1 MVASVQR
8 QRDETALERERGP
21 GSRDVFGGHVK
32 AAHETQG
39 TDQLRGERFAKY
51 LLVGEIAQGGMGEVF
66 VAVQQGLEGFSKIVV
81 VKRVLR
87 HLTSDSEFT
96 RMFIDEARL
105 AARLEHSNIVKTYE
119 FGEHEGQYY
128 TVMEFLAGEDLGK
141 VLYNLSLRAEM
152 MALPLAIH
160 ITSQLCNGLHFAH
173 ELTDHAGR
181 PLHLVHRDVNP
192 ANLVITY
199 AGEVKIIDF
208 GVAKVDKA
216 PIKTAT
222 GMLKGKFAYMSPE
235 YIQAQALDRRADVFS
250 AGIVLWEALT
260 GRQLFAR
267 DTTAATMYAVI
278 DDPIPM
284 PSKYRSDVPPQLDAI
299 VARALARDPAHR
311 FATADEMRS
320 ALDDLA
326 ASLPKVDAR
335 AIGRTMEDLFGT
347 IRAQAMCSIA
357 QSRSLAHN
365 ISLVMKRPAMMPVG
379 ESRVAWLPT
388 LATPA
393 ARRKRR
399 RLVIAAAVA
408 SVLGLAGIWALA
420 IRSDTDRQPPAGSAQ
435 PVPVAIVPA
444 PPPAVA
450 AAKPTPTLPTPPSPV
465 APPSTAP
472 PAAPPSTEPPPAAP
486 PSTAPA
492 VAPPPVADRPVRGT
506 LTVTTRANAVVY
518 LDGAVI
524 DHGSF
529 ADRATAT
536 GNHKL
541 VVKIP
546 GRRPVTRS
554 ISIEADRETKVDVES
569 PQRAVAIRDQAQST
583 RRPGASSDS
592 ASRPP
597 PGDPPPDHG
606 AGPGAKTPVKDPAPT
621 VEKLKAEGVKPK
633 ADVAHPDAAAAAQAK
648 PTLDIA
654 ATRAAVRSQLLPV
667 QQCYE
672 RGKMDDGNLRG
683 SVTVRITIAA
693 DGSVANAQV
702 ASSTLGA
709 PEVERCITREVARWQ
724 LPRPAG
730 EAPVSFSYPFA
741 FE

>member
-1 MVASVQR
+1 M
-8 QRDETALERERGP
+8 
-21 GSRDVFGGHVK
+21 K
-32 AAHETQG
+32 AAHEAG
-39 TDQLRGERFAKY
+39 GADRVPGERFAKY

-173 ELTDHAGR
+173 ELTDHEGR

-199 AGEVKIIDF
+199 AGEIKIIDF

-216 PIKTAT
+216 AVKTVT
-222 GMLKGKFAYMSPE
+222 GMLKGKFAYMCPE
-235 YIQAQALDRRADVFS
+235 YIQAQVLDRRADVFS

-267 DTTAATMYAVI
+267 DTTAATMYAVMG
-278 DDPIPM
+278 DPIPM

-347 IRAQAMCSIA
+347 IRAQAMCAIA
-357 QSRSLAHN
+357 QSRSLSHN
-365 ISLVMKRPAMMPVG
+365 ISLVMKRPAMLPVS
-379 ESRVAWLPT
+379 ESPVAWLPT
-388 LATPA
+388 IATPT
-393 ARRKRR
+393 ARPGRR
-399 RLVIAAAVA
+399 RLVIAGAVA
-408 SVLGLAGIWALA
+408 GVLGLASVGIWALA
-420 IRSDTDRQPPAGSAQ
+420 SRSETQRQPTAGAAQ
-435 PVPVAIVPA
+435 PAPATIVATA
-444 PPPAVA
+444 PPPI
-450 AAKPTPTLPTPPSPV
+450 
-465 APPSTAP
+465 APPP
-472 PAAPPSTEPPPAAP
+472 VAPPSTEPPPP
-486 PSTAPA
+486 
-492 VAPPPVADRPVRGT
+492 VAPPPVADRPARGT
-506 LTVTTRANAVVY
+506 LSVATRANAVVY
-518 LDGAVI
+518 LDGALV

-536 GNHKL
+536 GKHKL

-546 GRRPVTRS
+546 GQHPVTRS
-554 ISIEADRETKVDVES
+554 ISVEADRETKVDIES
-569 PQRAVAIRDQAQST
+569 PQRAVTVRDQAQPI
-583 RRPGASSDS
+583 RAPGQ
-592 ASRPP
+592 
-597 PGDPPPDHG
+597 
-606 AGPGAKTPVKDPAPT
+606 GAKAPAADRAPT
-621 VEKLKAEGVKPK
+621 SGKPGVVKPM
-633 ADVAHPDAAAAAQAK
+633 ADGANPDAAAAQAK
-648 PTLDIA
+648 PAVDVA
-654 ATRAAVRSQLLPV
+654 AIRAAVRSQIRPV

-672 RGKMDDGNLRG
+672 RGKMDDVNLRG

-709 PEVERCITREVARWQ
+709 PDVERCITHEVLRWQ

-730 EAPVSFSYPFA
+730 EAPVSLSYPFA

>member
-1 MVASVQR
+1 
-8 QRDETALERERGP
+8 
-21 GSRDVFGGHVK
+21 VK
-32 AAHETQG
+32 AAHETKG
-39 TDQLRGERFAKY
+39 TEQLRGERFAKY

-216 PIKTAT
+216 AIKTAT
-222 GMLKGKFAYMSPE
+222 GILKGKFAYMSPE
-235 YIQAQALDRRADVFS
+235 YIQAQTLDRRADVFS

-326 ASLPKVDAR
+326 AVLPKVDAR

-357 QSRSLAHN
+357 QSRSLANN
-365 ISLVMKRPAMMPVG
+365 ISLVMKRPAMLPVS
-379 ESRVAWLPT
+379 ESPVAWLPT
-388 LATPA
+388 IATPT
-393 ARRKRR
+393 ARRRRR
-399 RLVIAAAVA
+399 RLIIGGAVA
-408 SVLGLAGIWALA
+408 GVLGLAGIWALA
-420 IRSDTDRQPPAGSAQ
+420 IRSDTDRQPLAGSAQ
-435 PVPVAIVPA
+435 PAPAAIVA
-444 PPPAVA
+444 AATPAVA
-450 AAKPTPTLPTPPSPV
+450 TQPASPPLTPPPPTPPP
-465 APPSTAP
+465 PPTLPSTAP
-472 PAAPPSTEPPPAAP
+472 PPSTEPSPAAP

-492 VAPPPVADRPVRGT
+492 VAPPPVVHRPARGT
-506 LTVTTRANAVVY
+506 LTVATRANAVVY

-524 DHGSF
+524 DRGSF
-529 ADRATAT
+529 ADRTTAT

-554 ISIEADRETKVDVES
+554 ISIEANRETRVDIES
-569 PQRAVAIRDQAQST
+569 PQRAVAVRDPAQST
-583 RRPGASSDS
+583 RPPGTSSDS
-592 ASRPP
+592 ASRLL
-597 PGDPPPDHG
+597 PGDPPPNHR
-606 AGPGAKTPVKDPAPT
+606 AEPGAKPPADDPAAT
-621 VEKLKAEGVKPK
+621 VGKLKADGGKPR
-633 ADVAHPDAAAAAQAK
+633 ADVANPDAAAAAQAK

-654 ATRAAVRSQLLPV
+654 ATRASVRSQIRPV

-672 RGKMDDGNLRG
+672 RGKMDDANLRG
-683 SVTVRITIAA
+683 SVTVRITIATN
-693 DGSVANAQV
+693 GSVANAQV

-709 PEVERCITREVARWQ
+709 PEVERCITHEVASWQ
-724 LPRPAG
+724 FPRPAG
-730 EAPVSFSYPFA
+730 EAPVAFSYPFT

>member
-8 QRDETALERERGP
+8 ERDETALERERG
-21 GSRDVFGGHVK
+21 SRDAFSGHVK
-32 AAHETQG
+32 AAHEIQG
-39 TDQLRGERFAKY
+39 ADQLRGERFAKY

-173 ELTDHAGR
+173 ELTDHAGH

-199 AGEVKIIDF
+199 TGEIKIIDF

-216 PIKTAT
+216 AIKTAT

-267 DTTAATMYAVI
+267 ATTAATMYAVI

-284 PSKYRSDVPPQLDAI
+284 PSKYRPDVPPQLDAI

-326 ASLPKVDAR
+326 ALLPKVDAR

-365 ISLVMKRPAMMPVG
+365 ISLVMKRPAMMPVS
-379 ESRVAWLPT
+379 ESPVAWLPT
-388 LATPA
+388 IATPT
-393 ARRKRR
+393 ARRRR
-399 RLVIAAAVA
+399 SRLVIGAAVA
-408 SVLGLAGIWALA
+408 GVLGLAGISALA
-420 IRSDTDRQPPAGSAQ
+420 IRSDADRQPPGSAQ
-435 PVPVAIVPA
+435 PAPAASVPA
-444 PPPAVA
+444 APPAVA
-450 AAKPTPTLPTPPSPV
+450 AEPTSMLAAPPSPI
-465 APPSTAP
+465 ASPSTAP
-472 PAAPPSTEPPPAAP
+472 PPVAPPSTEPPPAAP

-492 VAPPPVADRPVRGT
+492 VAPPAVTDRPERGT
-506 LTVTTRANAVVY
+506 LTVTTRAGAVVY
-518 LDGAVI
+518 LDGGVI

-554 ISIEADRETKVDVES
+554 ISIEANRETKVDIES
-569 PQRAVAIRDQAQST
+569 PQRAVAVRDHAQST
-583 RRPGASSDS
+583 RSPGGSSEP

-597 PGDPPPDHG
+597 PGDPPPDHR
-606 AGPGAKTPVKDPAPT
+606 ARPGATTPAEDPAPT
-621 VEKLKAEGVKPK
+621 AGKLKAEGVKPRANA
-633 ADVAHPDAAAAAQAK
+633 ADPDAANAAQAK
-648 PTLDIA
+648 PTLDVA
-654 ATRAAVRSQLLPV
+654 ATRAAVRSQLRPV

-693 DGSVANAQV
+693 NGSVANAQV
-702 ASSTLGA
+702 VSSMLGA
-709 PEVERCITREVARWQ
+709 PEVERCITHEVARWQ
-724 LPRPAG
+724 FPRPPG
-730 EAPVSFSYPFA
+730 EAPVAFSYPFT